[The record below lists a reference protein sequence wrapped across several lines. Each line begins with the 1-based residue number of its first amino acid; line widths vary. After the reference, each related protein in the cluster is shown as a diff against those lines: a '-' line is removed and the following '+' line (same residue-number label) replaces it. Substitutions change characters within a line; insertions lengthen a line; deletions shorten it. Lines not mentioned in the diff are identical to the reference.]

1 MTRASPSDGRGV
13 FQDQGGKSMTDVAVE
28 MRGISKEFGPVKAL
42 DNVDLVVRKGSI
54 HGIVGANGAGK
65 STIIKVLAGI
75 YSHDRG
81 SVGVDGQELGAIT
94 PALIESKGIHFIHQD
109 RLLVPSA
116 SVAEAVFLNNEP
128 RMGIFLNIWRMK
140 RDAAALIKQHFDI
153 DLNPHTL
160 VRDLSAAQQKIV
172 QITRALANNA
182 RVLVL
187 DEPTAALVAAETSSL
202 FRVLRALRN
211 QGIAVIFIS
220 HYMQEIMDV
229 CDEVTILRNGQN
241 AGQLQI
247 AQTSI
252 DEIVSLMVDRNTSEM
267 YPKRASDIGAPVL
280 EVKNLSR
287 KGHFQDVSL
296 HLHAGEV
303 LGLIGLLGSGD
314 KQLLKC
320 LFGLD
325 RPDSGTIE
333 LNGKSM
339 RFSAPS
345 EAVTAGMAMI
355 PEDRRAHGVATDLS
369 VFENISVASIHQH
382 AQRGFIDT
390 GTEAAKVDGLIEE
403 MKVKTPDR
411 FLPVKNLSGGNQQK
425 VVVAKWL
432 SCESAVY
439 LLDDPTVAVDVGAK
453 VEIYNLINRLAGE
466 GKGLIF
472 VSSDLEE
479 AVEMCD
485 RILVI
490 YKGEIVGAYT
500 KGEVDSN
507 TLLAVASGASAEQK
521 EAS

>member
-1 MTRASPSDGRGV
+1 MSN
-13 FQDQGGKSMTDVAVE
+13 VAVE

-42 DNVDLVVRKGSI
+42 DNVDLLVRKGSI

-75 YSHDRG
+75 YAHDSG
-81 SVGVDGQELGAIT
+81 TIAVDGRAQTAIT
-94 PALIESKGIHFIHQD
+94 PMSIENEGVHFIHQD
-109 RLLVPSA
+109 RLLVPTA
-116 SVAEAVFLNNEP
+116 SVAEAVFLHNEP
-128 RMGIFLNIWRMK
+128 RVGIFLNIRRMK
-140 RDAAALIKQHFDI
+140 REAASLIKQYFDI
-153 DLNPHTL
+153 EVDPNTL

-182 RVLVL
+182 KVLVL

-202 FRVLRALRN
+202 FTVLRALRD

-220 HYMQEIMDV
+220 HYMQEIVDL

-247 AQTSI
+247 AETSI

-267 YPKRASDIGAPVL
+267 YPQRTSDIGAPVL
-280 EVKNLSR
+280 EVRNLSR
-287 KGHFQDVSL
+287 KGHFRDVSL
-296 HLHAGEV
+296 NLHAGEV

-325 RPDSGTIE
+325 QADSGEIE
-333 LNGKSM
+333 LSGRPA
-339 RFSAPS
+339 RFTAPS
-345 EAVTAGMAMI
+345 QAVEAGIAMI
-355 PEDRRAHGVATDLS
+355 PEDRRAHGVATDLT
-369 VFENISVASIHQH
+369 VFENISVASIKHH
-382 AQRGFIDT
+382 AHHGFIDRKA
-390 GTEAAKVDGLIEE
+390 EAAKVDGLIQD
-403 MKVKTPDR
+403 MKVKTPNR

-432 SCESAVY
+432 SCESSVY

-453 VEIYNLINRLAGE
+453 VEIYTLINRLAGE

-490 YKGEIVGAYT
+490 YKGEIVGEYK

-507 TLLAVASGASAEQK
+507 TLLAVASGASAVQK

>member
-1 MTRASPSDGRGV
+1 
-13 FQDQGGKSMTDVAVE
+13 MTDVAVE
-28 MRGISKEFGPVKAL
+28 MRSISKTFGPVKAL
-42 DNVDLVVRKGSI
+42 DDVDLSVRKGSI

-75 YSHDRG
+75 YRPDG
-81 SVGVDGQELGAIT
+81 GTVTVGGKSLEAIT
-94 PALIESKGIHFIHQD
+94 PALVEKEGVHFIHQD
-109 RLLVPSA
+109 RLLVPTA

-128 RMGIFLNIWRMK
+128 KTGIFLNIRRMK
-140 RDAAALIKQHFDI
+140 REAASLIKQNFDI
-153 DLNPHTL
+153 HLDPNTL
-160 VRDLSAAQQKIV
+160 VRDLSAAEQKIV

-182 RVLVL
+182 KVLVL

-202 FRVLRALRN
+202 FKVLGTLRD

-220 HYMQEIMDV
+220 HYMQEIMDI
-229 CDEVTILRNGQN
+229 CDEVTILRNGKN
-241 AGQLQI
+241 AGQLKI
-247 AQTSI
+247 AETGI

-267 YPKRASDIGAPVL
+267 YPKRQANIGKPIL
-280 EVKNLSR
+280 EVKKLSR
-287 KGHFQDVSL
+287 KGHFRDVSISL
-296 HLHAGEV
+296 RSGEV

-314 KQLLKC
+314 KELLKC

-325 RPDSGTIE
+325 QAESGTIT
-333 LNGKSM
+333 LNGALRK
-339 RFSAPS
+339 FGAPAQ
-345 EAVTAGMAMI
+345 AVEAGMAMI

-369 VFENISVASIHQH
+369 VSENISVASIKRH
-382 AQRGFIDT
+382 AQRGFVDVAD
-390 GTEAAKVDGLIEE
+390 EAAKVDSLIDE

-432 SCESAVY
+432 SCDSAVY

-485 RILVI
+485 RILVM
-490 YKGEIVGAYT
+490 YKGKLVGEYQRGA
-500 KGEVDSN
+500 VDSN
-507 TLLAVASGASAEQK
+507 TLLAVASGASATNRRHHDVHHNT
-521 EAS
+521 

>member
-1 MTRASPSDGRGV
+1 MSDI
-13 FQDQGGKSMTDVAVE
+13 AVE

-42 DNVDLVVRKGSI
+42 DNVDLLVRKGSI

-75 YSHDRG
+75 YARDAG
-81 SVGVDGQELGAIT
+81 TVEVAGKALDQIT
-94 PALIESKGIHFIHQD
+94 PAAIEDEGIHFIHQD
-109 RLLVPSA
+109 RLLVPTA
-116 SVAEAVFLNNEP
+116 TIAEAVFLHNEP
-128 RMGIFLNIWRMK
+128 RVGPFLNIRRMK
-140 RDAAALIKQHFDI
+140 RDAAALIKRHFEI
-153 DLNPHTL
+153 DLNPNTL

-182 RVLVL
+182 SVLVL

-202 FRVLRALRN
+202 FDVLRALQAN
-211 QGIAVIFIS
+211 GIAVIFIS
-220 HYMQEIMDV
+220 HYMQEIMDI
-229 CDEVTILRNGQN
+229 CDEVTILRNGKN
-241 AGQLQI
+241 AGQVQI
-247 AQTSI
+247 ADSSI
-252 DEIVSLMVDRNTSEM
+252 DEIVSLMVDRNADEM
-267 YPKRASDIGAPVL
+267 YPSRIPNIGEPIL
-280 EVKNLSR
+280 EVKNLTR
-287 KGHFQDVSL
+287 KGHFRDVSL
-296 HLHAGEV
+296 TLRSGEV

-325 RPDSGTIE
+325 RADSGSIE
-333 LNGKSM
+333 LHGQPKT
-339 RFSAPS
+339 FHAPS
-345 EAVTAGMAMI
+345 QAVSEGVAMI
-355 PEDRRAHGVATDLS
+355 PEDRRAHGVAVDLT
-369 VFENISVASIHQH
+369 VFENISVASIQQH
-382 AQRGFIDT
+382 AAQGFIDT
-390 GTEAAKVDGLIEE
+390 KDEAEKVDGLIAE

-432 SCESAVY
+432 SCDSSVY

-453 VEIYNLINRLAGE
+453 VEIYNLINRLAGD
-466 GKGLIF
+466 GKGLVF

-490 YKGEIVGAYT
+490 YKGAIVGEYQ
-500 KGEVDSN
+500 KGDVDSN
-507 TLLAVASGASAEQK
+507 TLLAVASGASNTNR